1 MNSQQLAASESEN
14 RIWHLPTVDEQEIQS
29 NLILSSKLYREEKMH
44 RVQFISLEESDT
56 DIIVSFAIEDS
67 TIGVKSLILLRSLFF
82 EEFLDEGAR
91 GVKVSMEGAEVEQE
105 HLNVLN
111 RISIKDNE
119 IEIIAVFD
127 NYRIDISRV
136 EASEIEEMIGL
147 LKKQNY
153 DNRFIIDVA

>member
-1 MNSQQLAASESEN
+1 
-14 RIWHLPTVDEQEIQS
+14 
-29 NLILSSKLYREEKMH
+29 MH

-119 IEIIAVFD
+119 IEIFAVFD

-153 DNRFIIDVA
+153 DNRFIIQVA